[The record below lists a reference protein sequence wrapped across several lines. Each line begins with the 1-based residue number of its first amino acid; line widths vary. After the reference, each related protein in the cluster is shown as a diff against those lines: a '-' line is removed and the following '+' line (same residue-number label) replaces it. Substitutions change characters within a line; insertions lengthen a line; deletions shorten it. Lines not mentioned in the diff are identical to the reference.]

1 MLDLGKEGLSHWP
14 GASWEG
20 KTFSLL
26 CVGSAESE
34 QDEQAQSWVE
44 VGQKSVT
51 VQNCAPVL

>member
-1 MLDLGKEGLSHWP
+1 MLDLWKKGLSHWP
-14 GASWEG
+14 GALRGG
-20 KTFSLL
+20 KTFTLL
-26 CVGSAESE
+26 CVGSAEAE